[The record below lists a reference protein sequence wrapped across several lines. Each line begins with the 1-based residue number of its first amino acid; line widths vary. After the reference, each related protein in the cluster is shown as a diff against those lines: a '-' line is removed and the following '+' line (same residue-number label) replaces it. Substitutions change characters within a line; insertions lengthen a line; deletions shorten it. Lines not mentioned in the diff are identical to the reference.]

1 MLFLTGRESGAW
13 KQWGREALE
22 GGLEPGEVPD
32 GVRASLRPVFC
43 FFAGTMLT
51 ARGQGDAGKRW
62 LLAGTREESAGL
74 MTNAFLTAFLE
85 RHDDRLVKPAVVFAD
100 PAPYIH
106 FTGVPPMRSSREHFR
121 DFFARSLPRFP
132 RPFRFLDIGC
142 GDGGLTV
149 DILRHLLAEGNAA
162 SIGEVAL
169 VDSSKAMVEMA
180 GGKVREAFPG
190 CAVRTFHDRIQNV
203 AGQVGE
209 GYDAALC
216 ALSYHHMP
224 WEAKLAHLAELSGRF
239 DHLLLFELGADNDTP
254 ELHSPEL
261 AMAVYQSYG
270 RIIDFIFAH
279 DTDIRTAQ
287 ESVDCF
293 LMVEAVSFLTQPRGE
308 RSDYHMLRE
317 QWHEAFRQ
325 GLGPAYRCLGD
336 TTCYADEHLDL
347 FALHYGRG

>member
-1 MLFLTGRESGAW
+1 MLFLTGRESGEW

-22 GGLEPGEVPD
+22 GSLEPGEVPS
-32 GVRASLRPVFC
+32 GVRDPLRPVFC
-43 FFAGTMLT
+43 FYAGTMLT
-51 ARGQGDAGKRW
+51 ARGRADAGRDW
-62 LLAGTREESAGL
+62 LLAGTRVETAGL
-74 MTNAFLTAFLE
+74 MTNALLAAFLE
-85 RHDDRLVKPAVVFAD
+85 RHGGRLAKPAVVFAD

-106 FTGVPPMRSSREHFR
+106 FTGVPPMRRSREQFR
-121 DFFARSLPRFP
+121 AFAARSLPRFDHP
-132 RPFRFLDIGC
+132 LRLLDIGC
-142 GDGGLTV
+142 GDGDLTV
-149 DILRHLLAEGNAA
+149 TFLHRLQAEGNAA
-162 SIGEVAL
+162 AVGEVAL
-169 VDSSKAMVEMA
+169 VDSSRAMLDMA
-180 GGKVREAFPG
+180 EGRVREAFPG

-203 AGQVGE
+203 ARQVGE
-209 GYDAALC
+209 GYDAAVC
-216 ALSYHHMP
+216 SLSYHHMP
-224 WEAKLAHLAELSGRF
+224 RETKLLHLAELSGRF
-239 DHLLLFELGADNDTP
+239 DHLLLFELGADNDVP

-293 LMVEAVSFLTQPRGE
+293 LMVEAVSFFTQPRGE

-317 QWHEAFRQ
+317 QWHKVFRQ